1 MKYLIILILF
11 ITSCTDKK
19 QTTEPIVIEPKP
31 IIAEVIKPEPIKLS
45 YDKGLDLM
53 LVDTSFNSTISCI
66 LRNADEGLEYYA
78 VYWDTNHDSYYITS
92 NDIVLLYPI
101 PVTNTNFVYTV
112 DESKQIEPVF
122 DSSLLEI
129 FPDTKAPLLYIGSVS
144 PLERVYLDPTNQVY
158 YIKYLTFFDTS
169 TYRSHDKENSEVTN
183 SNSSPVYP
191 IIMSNIN
198 NRYDNNDILTN
209 QELIL
214 NTYFTNTNNQFFS
227 IPPYNSDEFPTLYR
241 NTFFN

>member
-1 MKYLIILILF
+1 MKYLIILVLL
-11 ITSCTDKK
+11 TMSCTDKK
-19 QTTEPIVIEPKP
+19 QITADPIVVEP
-31 IIAEVIKPEPIKLS
+31 IIAEVPKPEPIKLS

-78 VYWDTNHDSYYITS
+78 VYWDTNHDSYYIVS

-144 PLERVYLDPTNQVY
+144 PLERVYLDPTNQQY

-169 TYRSHDKENSEVTN
+169 TYRSYDKESNEVTN

-191 IIMSNIN
+191 IIRSN
-198 NRYDNNDILTN
+198 RV
-209 QELIL
+209 L
-214 NTYFTNTNNQFFS
+214 NTYFTNTNNQIFS
-227 IPPYNSDEFPTLYR
+227 MPPYNSDEFPILYYSDLL
-241 NTFFN
+241 N